1 MDMKRLLATV
11 LGMLIFIS
19 AAGAVGVLSDGAET
33 AYAADGDLYVYVAPT
48 DEELLANPVPQNT
61 DIPVYDINSDAAV
74 FYLLQ
79 SYCYKVKKSQFI
91 ADYYVLDYIGGVSTL
106 VVKIE
111 DVKKYAVSQ
120 LASDQLTDATPDK
133 LLLLKDGEE
142 VTAGGINLTADDGYS
157 FRFLGS
163 TGTDIAFVAL
173 KGSEMPRIGSAPM
186 SAFNAFEIPYQTHD
200 AARRAALIDAQKPQG
215 DGTITPPDASSKTL
229 RIILIIGIAV
239 PALIIVILLFKP
251 TGENK
256 RGYDKRAMKHDSAR
270 KIDYDRDRNYGADRD
285 RYERGYRDYERR
297 DYPDDRRDYG
307 RGDGRGYNGDR
318 RDERGYD
325 R

>member
-1 MDMKRLLATV
+1 MDMKRLLVTA
-11 LGMLIFIS
+11 LIMLVCAG
-19 AAGAVGVLSDGAET
+19 AAGAACVFSGGAET

-48 DEELLANPVPQNT
+48 DEELLANPAPQNT
-61 DIPVYDINSDAAV
+61 GIPVYDSDSGSVA
-74 FYLLQ
+74 FYLMQ
-79 SYCYKVKKSQFI
+79 SYCYKVKKSQFMP
-91 ADYYVLDYIGGVSTL
+91 DYYVLDYINGVNSL
-106 VVKIE
+106 VVKIA
-111 DVKKYAVSQ
+111 DVEKHVVSS
-120 LASDQLTDATPDK
+120 LSADQMSDATPDK
-133 LLLLKDGEE
+133 LLLLKDGAEI
-142 VTAGGINLTADDGYS
+142 TAGGITLTAEDGYS
-157 FRFLGS
+157 FRFLGTS
-163 TGTDIAFVAL
+163 GTDVAFVAL
-173 KGSEMPRIGSAPM
+173 KGSDMPRIGSAPL
-186 SAFNAFEIPYQTHD
+186 SSFNSFEIPYQTHD

-256 RGYDKRAMKHDSAR
+256 RGYDKRAMKHDPAR

-297 DYPDDRRDYG
+297 DYPDGRDYG
-307 RGDGRGYNGDR
+307 RGDGHGYDDGR
-318 RDERGYD
+318 RNDRGYD